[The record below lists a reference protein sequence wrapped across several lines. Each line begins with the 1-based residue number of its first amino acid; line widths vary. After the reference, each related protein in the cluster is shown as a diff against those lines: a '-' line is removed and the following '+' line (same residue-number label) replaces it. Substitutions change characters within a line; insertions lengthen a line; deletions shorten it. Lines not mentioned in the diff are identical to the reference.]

1 MVLRIGHRWFVNCSQ
16 WWMMIS
22 VKKGANFWL
31 DDVVVMD
38 GVVWFSFNFL
48 KEFLDFLY
56 QIVSFFFCLHQ

>member
-1 MVLRIGHRWFVNCSQ
+1 
-16 WWMMIS
+16 MIS